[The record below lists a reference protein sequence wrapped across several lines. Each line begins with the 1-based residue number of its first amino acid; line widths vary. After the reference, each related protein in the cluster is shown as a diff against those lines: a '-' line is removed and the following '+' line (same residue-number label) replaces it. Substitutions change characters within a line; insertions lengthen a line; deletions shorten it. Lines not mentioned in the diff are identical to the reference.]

1 MNENLAKVGQQLLG
15 IWKQLGVNQR
25 VQIGIATLALLI
37 GTIGVAIWSGRSAE
51 GLLYSRLSDA
61 EAAKVV
67 QALDEAKI
75 PYTVG
80 RGGSIYVPADKVTST
95 QVQLAGRGIT
105 RSEGVGFEIFDKPN
119 FGISDFIQRANYLRA
134 LQGELARTISQLDD
148 VDKAVVNLVLPEN
161 RLLSDKDRHPTAS
174 VLVRLRGNLPLS
186 PATVNSI
193 RSLVANAVEGLKPN
207 FVSVVDNKGHSHGEM
222 ADEDSVAGATANQL
236 AMRRELEAYLSK
248 KAEGMLET
256 VLGPGQAVVRVS
268 ADINFETVSRIEEK
282 FDPEGQV
289 IRSQTRNDEN
299 MDTTTAEPSAA
310 VGVTANTPGGSNAT
324 AQAAAPSA
332 TKNRKVLGT
341 TEYEIGRTTSNT
353 YQAAGGIKRISS
365 AVTVAAR
372 MEGTGA
378 DRKAVPRTPE
388 ELEKLRRVVQN
399 ALGFDS
405 TRGDQVIV
413 EELTFDREFVTE
425 LNKRFDSQ
433 EQREFWWGVGRT
445 ALYPG
450 VALVILLV
458 LLRLVKRT
466 KVEEFSFGIP
476 VGHFPASGGVGGPGG
491 GLSTNGGAGGGS
503 AKNQVGAGS
512 DWFGEPRV
520 VTVEVLNQL
529 VRENPTNM
537 TGAIR
542 AWLNRGSPPPK

>member
-1 MNENLAKVGQQLLG
+1 
-15 IWKQLGVNQR
+15 
-25 VQIGIATLALLI
+25 
-37 GTIGVAIWSGRSAE
+37 
-51 GLLYSRLSDA
+51 
-61 EAAKVV
+61 
-67 QALDEAKI
+67 
-75 PYTVG
+75 
-80 RGGSIYVPADKVTST
+80 VPADKVTTT
-95 QVQLAGRGIT
+95 QVQLAGRGIARGDT
-105 RSEGVGFEIFDKPN
+105 VGFEIFDKPN

-134 LQGELARTISQLDD
+134 LQGELARTIAQLDD

-161 RLLSDKDRHPTAS
+161 RLLADKDRHPTAS

-186 PATVNSI
+186 PSTVNSI

-207 FVSVVDNKGHSHGEM
+207 FVTVVDNKGHSHGET

-299 MDTTTAEPSAA
+299 MDSTTADTAAA
-310 VGVTANTPGGSNAT
+310 VGVTANTPSASNA
-324 AQAAAPSA
+324 AGGAPAPAAAPAAAPNS

-399 ALGFDS
+399 ALGYDT

-425 LNKRFDSQ
+425 LNKRFDNQ
-433 EQREFWWGVGRT
+433 EKRDFWWGVGRS

-450 VALVILLV
+450 VALVILMV

-476 VGHFPASGGVGGPGG
+476 VGQFPSSGPGG
-491 GLSTNGGAGGGS
+491 GGSGGALSASGGTGGGAGKG
-503 AKNQVGAGS
+503 QVGQGS